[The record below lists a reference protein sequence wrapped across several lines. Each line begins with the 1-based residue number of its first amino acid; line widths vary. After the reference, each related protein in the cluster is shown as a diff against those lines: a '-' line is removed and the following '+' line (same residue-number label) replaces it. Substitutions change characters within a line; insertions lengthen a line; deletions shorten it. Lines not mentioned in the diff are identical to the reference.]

1 MPSLAAPEESHDQR
15 QEPRVVDR
23 PARRASGC
31 VTVRSGSPPLRVVRP
46 RDAAAGVLP
55 RLKQVLVP
63 FADAVPWPAIIVDEA
78 GNVLHLNPPMQ
89 QRGVR
94 LDAAEDRT
102 FGAMFPEYL
111 AALSGEVP
119 WLTPQDVPV
128 TLSGGPTPV
137 HERLWVRRLP
147 KGACIIVSDETRLR
161 DLEMG
166 HAQTARLASLG
177 FMLASVSH
185 EIGNPLAAIH
195 SMLQI
200 LQSKRGVSPD
210 TMERGLAN
218 IAASVR
224 RLTAISRKLN
234 SFSRVGDDLPAA
246 FAVDAAI
253 EEAAALFGYDSLG
266 EAIELV
272 HHRDPQAVVYGHAGQ
287 LQQVFHN
294 LFLNA
299 AQAMKGR
306 GTIVVLVSHEGNV
319 AHVSVRDTGPGLPSG
334 AANKVF
340 EPFYTTK
347 RNGEGTGLGLAI
359 SLEIIQEHQGTI
371 RADTHA
377 EGGAQF
383 HVCLPLHTGDPAS

>member
-1 MPSLAAPEESHDQR
+1 MR
-15 QEPRVVDR
+15 
-23 PARRASGC
+23 
-31 VTVRSGSPPLRVVRP
+31 TGSPPLRVVRP
-46 RDAAAGVLP
+46 RDASTGILP
-55 RLKQVLVP
+55 RLKQVLIP
-63 FADAVPWPAIIVDEA
+63 FADAVPWPAIIVDDA
-78 GNVLHLNPPMQ
+78 GTVLHLNPPMQ
-89 QRGVR
+89 QRGVS
-94 LDAAEDRT
+94 LDGVAERA
-102 FGAMFPEYL
+102 FGAMFPDYL
-111 AALSGEVP
+111 AALTGEVP
-119 WLTPQDVPV
+119 WLTPQDAPV
-128 TLSGGPTPV
+128 TLAGGPTPV

-200 LQSKRGVSPD
+200 LQSRRGVSTD
-210 TMERGLAN
+210 TLERGLAN

-234 SFSRVGDDLPAA
+234 SFSRVGDEPPAA

-253 EEAAALFGYDSLG
+253 EEAAAVFGYDSLG

-272 HHRDPQAVVYGHAGQ
+272 HHHDPDARVYGHAGQ

-299 AQAMKGR
+299 AQAMNGR
-306 GTIVVLVSHEGNV
+306 GAIVVNV
-319 AHVSVRDTGPGLPSG
+319 ARAGGVVHVSVRDTGPGLPAGS
-334 AANKVF
+334 AHKVF

-359 SLEIIQEHQGTI
+359 SLEIVQEHQGSI
-371 RADTHA
+371 RADTHP

-383 HVCLPLHTGDPAS
+383 HVCLPLHAGGATP

>member
-1 MPSLAAPEESHDQR
+1 M
-15 QEPRVVDR
+15 V
-23 PARRASGC
+23 PA
-31 VTVRSGSPPLRVVRP
+31 
-46 RDAAAGVLP
+46 
-55 RLKQVLVP
+55 
-63 FADAVPWPAIIVDEA
+63 
-78 GNVLHLNPPMQ
+78 
-89 QRGVR
+89 
-94 LDAAEDRT
+94 
-102 FGAMFPEYL
+102 YL
-111 AALSGEVP
+111 AALSGDVP
-119 WLTPQDVPV
+119 WLTPQDVAV
-128 TLSGGPTPV
+128 TLTGGQTPV

-161 DLEMG
+161 DLEIG

-234 SFSRVGDDLPAA
+234 SFSRVGDDPPAA
-246 FAVDAAI
+246 FAIDAVV

-272 HHRDPQAVVYGHAGQ
+272 HHRDSQARVYGHPGQ

-306 GTIVVLVSHEGNV
+306 GSIVVHVSHEGNV
-319 AHVSVRDTGPGLPSG
+319 VHVSVRDTGPGLPPG

-371 RADTHA
+371 RAGTHP

-383 HVCLPLHTGDPAS
+383 HVCLPLHTGDPAP